1 MLRTGCFLPC
11 FGGKMDRGS
20 SSMVAEIEI
29 FIKYLQEVKKMSRN
43 TVLSYHRDLL
53 QMAAYMAERGITEA
67 GKVTKTSLMSYIL
80 FMEKEGKAT
89 TTISRMLASMKAFF
103 HYEFSEGK
111 IRRNPA
117 ELVHAPKIE
126 KKAPVILT
134 VEEVTALLRQ
144 PSGRS
149 PKEIRDKAML
159 ELLYATGIR
168 VSELMNLT
176 LSNINMSIGFITC
189 HDGGK
194 DRTIPFSRVAK
205 SAMEDYIQNARP
217 ELTKKKESDWL
228 FVNCNGGQM
237 SRQGFWKIIKYYG
250 DKAGIDSDITPHT
263 LRHSF
268 AAHLIG
274 GGADMKA
281 VQVILGHSDVATTQ
295 MYAAY
300 VGKR

>member
-1 MLRTGCFLPC
+1 
-11 FGGKMDRGS
+11 MDRGS

-53 QMAAYMAERGITEA
+53 QMASYMAERGITEA

-168 VSELMNLT
+168 VSELTNLT
-176 LSNINMSIGFITC
+176 LSNINMGIGFITC

-217 ELTKKKESDWL
+217 ELTRKKESDWL
-228 FVNCNGGQM
+228 FVNCSGGQM

-250 DKAGIDSDITPHT
+250 DKAGIESDITPHT